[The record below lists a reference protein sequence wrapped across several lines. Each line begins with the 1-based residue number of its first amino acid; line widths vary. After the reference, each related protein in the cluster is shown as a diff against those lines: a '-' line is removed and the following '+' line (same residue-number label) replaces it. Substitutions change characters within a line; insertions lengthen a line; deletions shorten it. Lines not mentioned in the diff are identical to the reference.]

1 MGNQYDEVVNIVP
14 AFGESREFESWDDFD
29 KAFREYKRKNNLKFR
44 IRSSETTE
52 RFNSSITQESLS
64 GLTKSCA
71 AHTDLHKNHTHLHPN
86 TGTQS
91 SAYLTTKT
99 LPLDE
104 QDREDVKT
112 LADARVSSTH
122 ITNFLNDRI
131 GCKVTP
137 QQTRNLIHSNMGQE
151 SGGDRLKDILHA
163 LLQIEGSDVLV
174 IQDQMDGT
182 CGIVMQTKVQK
193 MMFERWGETLAM
205 DFTHGT
211 NNLGYHLDAYG
222 SLVATTTTGSGFP
235 VGDFVG
241 LNELTAIISTIL
253 EYFKEKNLRWSEVT
267 TVIIDKDFVERRVL
281 ERVFP
286 NAKILLCQFHA
297 ISYWKKV
304 VKRPVYRLK
313 IAQQEEMLKL
323 MTKLLY
329 SPTQDMYDA
338 GYDALKEYCISN
350 KKQDFFAYFEKNW
363 NGCQN
368 MWSNFSRGKHFT
380 AGNTTTNRIESNWN
394 QLKMLLGH
402 KTRIDKTIAGLL
414 QHQMAI
420 TQQIVAAIGQQHSTS
435 RVPKTVPRFLRAV
448 ASRLSTNILEK
459 VKNEWERFMTLME
472 AVSCKR
478 RSKNSMMWKVYW
490 ANQTFQCDDV
500 EWTCNCLFY
509 KSNHLLCRHLMF
521 VAHNGHGFQALPA
534 ISVDER
540 WNTFE
545 ALKMKGALASAANSL
560 QPIVRISK
568 IKLPKIRLI
577 QDNDEEPTT
586 TGPDTRSRSSTF
598 VFGATNVRNRLC
610 FHLQRYSYAK
620 AMLEPLLEHFSNL
633 SSGDFYRELYA
644 WKETVE
650 VGLQRAESISIQ
662 TEECVDADGEYEG
675 DSILDPAYA
684 METAK
689 LMDALESADRG
700 CLTDQSSDDDEVPP
714 TQQAEVHQE
723 LPLQGGTLDASTESA
738 TQAKLR
744 KTKREEDEIRE
755 APLTASA
762 VTAVAPVRQVDM
774 ISVPKPKSRGR
785 SRVMPKQLRQTK
797 LTKESDR
804 LSVHMYPS
812 GLTVRLDQLVMWA
825 QNTPNLKNVHETMDK
840 YPVQLEDAYLRAPD
854 LTRLMQAAIKA
865 ARMEQRPPGELDD
878 RVKRQGIALDIVA
891 SVDPKLWKF
900 SSKFVHALVGF
911 YAVKAK

>member
-1 MGNQYDEVVNIVP
+1 MYATLGIEQDDDGDEDFIYDVDFARREEREEEEAEKLPSDFVKSPKAARIAGSQRKQKGASAKRRKNSQSIDAKVAFQVMVAGVDEEVATTLATSEYRPRKITSKHLEELESMGNQYDEVVNIVP

-52 RFNSSITQESLS
+52 RFN
-64 GLTKSCA
+64 
-71 AHTDLHKNHTHLHPN
+71 
-86 TGTQS
+86 
-91 SAYLTTKT
+91 
-99 LPLDE
+99 
-104 QDREDVKT
+104 
-112 LADARVSSTH
+112 
-122 ITNFLNDRI
+122 
-131 GCKVTP
+131 
-137 QQTRNLIHSNMGQE
+137 
-151 SGGDRLKDILHA
+151 
-163 LLQIEGSDVLV
+163 
-174 IQDQMDGT
+174 
-182 CGIVMQTKVQK
+182 
-193 MMFERWGETLAM
+193 
-205 DFTHGT
+205 
-211 NNLGYHLDAYG
+211 

-840 YPVQLEDAYLRAPD
+840 YPVQLEDAYLRAR
-854 LTRLMQAAIKA
+854 TIECQ
-865 ARMEQRPPGELDD
+865 
-878 RVKRQGIALDIVA
+878 
-891 SVDPKLWKF
+891 
-900 SSKFVHALVGF
+900 
-911 YAVKAK
+911 